1 MCKSTPP
8 HHSDQI
14 LVRSFRLRYTTR
26 MTSGRQVFLVALQVF
41 QLAFL
46 LLHDWLPLGRLND
59 ISAVRRKIT
68 SLQRLAGLL
77 VPGIPVFIALSLSLK
92 YFGIAYP
99 GWVRWWLRVTY
110 GFLFLGELE
119 AWWIPYLLGTT
130 AERVALYQAL
140 FGRTHSFLPPRHGI
154 VVNTLHVMLH
164 ASTLMTVIILL
175 TK

>member
-1 MCKSTPP
+1 M
-8 HHSDQI
+8 
-14 LVRSFRLRYTTR
+14 TR
-26 MTSGRQVFLVALQVF
+26 GWQLLLVALQVF

-59 ISAVRRKIT
+59 ISAVRRT
-68 SLQRLAGLL
+68 STPLRTIAGLL
-77 VPGIPVFIALSLSLK
+77 VPGIPVFIGLSLSLK

-110 GFLFLGELE
+110 GFLLLGQLE
-119 AWWIPYLLGTT
+119 AWWIPYLFGTT

-140 FGRTHSFLPPRHGI
+140 FRRTHSFLPPRHGI
-154 VVNTLHVMLH
+154 VVNTLHVVLH
-164 ASTLMTVIILL
+164 ASTFVTVVILL